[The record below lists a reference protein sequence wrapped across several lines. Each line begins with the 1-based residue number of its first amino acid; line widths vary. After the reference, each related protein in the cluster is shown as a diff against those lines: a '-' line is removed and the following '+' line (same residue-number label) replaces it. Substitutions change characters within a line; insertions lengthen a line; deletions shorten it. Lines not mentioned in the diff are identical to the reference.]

1 MDDRERY
8 YWDLTGYLIVK
19 GVLGPEELQ
28 RANEGVD
35 YCLQHHAFDPGMDSA
50 RQSRALGGSQRR
62 AIETDMALLTLEKPH
77 CDPFREMLAHPQVV
91 ARLNDMCG
99 PGFRFD
105 HGPHFIGGVRGTE
118 GLVMHGAGEPHR
130 PYVAYHHQ
138 GGEFHCQG
146 VTVSWCLADARAGDG
161 GFACV
166 PGSHKSREPMPPGV
180 RWCDA
185 DMGVVEQP
193 VVEAGDVLFFMDG
206 AQTHG
211 TLRWNADRERRSI
224 LFKYAGRT
232 ATRTGASREV
242 SRPER
247 YWPAEI
253 VDGMSDEQRAVMFG
267 PCSAPETDEVFL
279 RVDEDGTVRVDRDD
293 G

>member
-8 YWDLTGYLIVK
+8 FWDLTGHLLVK
-19 GVLGPEELQ
+19 GVLGPEELR

-35 YCLQHHAFDPGMDSA
+35 YCLQHHAFDPVMDSA

-62 AIETDMALLTLEKPH
+62 AIQTDMVLLTLEKPH

-130 PYVAYHHQ
+130 PFVAYHHQ

-161 GFACV
+161 GFAFV

-193 VVEAGDVLFFMDG
+193 EVEAGDVLFFMDG

-211 TLRWNADRERRSI
+211 TLRWNADHERRSI

-232 ATRTGASREV
+232 ASRGGASREV

-253 VDGMSDEQRAVMFG
+253 VGGMSDEQRAVMFG
-267 PCSAPETDEVFL
+267 PCSAPGTDEVFL
-279 RVDEDGTVRVDRDD
+279 RVDEDGTVRVDRKD